1 MKHQIF
7 NSNDPSTIISICY
20 NNIAFM
26 DKGIVS
32 RLMNSFIINSNMAY
46 FLLFNLPELLIKECH
61 QDTKSLRINKLC
73 ISDF

>member
-1 MKHQIF
+1 
-7 NSNDPSTIISICY
+7 
-20 NNIAFM
+20 M